1 MSRVTQQINR
11 IPDDFK
17 GTLKVHKSLK
27 EYFEYYD
34 ALPITNKRIEGTSY
48 SFFCQEFDTYLELN
62 EYNKNNTQEIIAGNG
77 GVTNQEW
84 YGEPLLTSVQDGL
97 DRQSYLRMDDYKDVY
112 EKNIRPRI
120 QEILKTS
127 MAKLEMPILKYNDL
141 QLGSFDFNRA
151 SLGLVPLYK
160 YYSFEKKDFV
170 DGSLVLT
177 YKDGKDFKYK
187 LISNGSPV
195 VIVPKILSDD
205 KELVHK
211 VYKEVYEGANIF
223 DVLKKYNLRIG
234 GTESITS
241 TIKKT
246 YVQKE
251 KVKKLKNAIR
261 IFVKVGDNNTV
272 RFDTYKWNGYLACGL
287 EELLTSLGYA
297 VSISGIYGIQENIKW
312 KNGFEFGG
320 RFHSITLKRFDESIE
335 KSGLLYILSDQS
347 FFRLKIF
354 ECVIKDA
361 EYYGDHID
369 GCLGFPANLNLLE
382 QVIFKEFGSRDKMW
396 NNKGDK
402 GNSQFLYYVIADV
415 HSEAQLNTMILELAQ
430 DIINKN
436 EEARAQFG

>member
-1 MSRVTQQINR
+1 MSVTRQRNR
-11 IPDDFK
+11 IPNDYV
-17 GTLKVHKSLK
+17 GTLKIHKSLK
-27 EYFEYYD
+27 EYFDYY
-34 ALPITNKRIEGTSY
+34 ASLPITNKSIPNSSNTYKYVEDSTNRYNDNIISDR
-48 SFFCQEFDTYLELN
+48 QESLSWF
-62 EYNKNNTQEIIAGNG
+62 
-77 GVTNQEW
+77 
-84 YGEPLLTSVQDGL
+84 GEPVLTSIQQGL
-97 DRQSYLRMDDYKDVY
+97 DRDTYLRMDDYKDVY
-112 EKNIRPRI
+112 ERNIRPRI

-160 YYSFEKKDFV
+160 YYSFEKKEFV

-205 KELVHK
+205 QELVHK

-234 GTESITS
+234 GTDSITS

-261 IFVKVGDNNTV
+261 IFVKIGASCGVV
-272 RFDTYKWNGYLACGL
+272 FDTYKWNGYLACGL
-287 EELLTSLGYA
+287 EELLSSLGYS
-297 VSISGIYGIQENIKW
+297 VSIIGIYGVRESIKW
-312 KNGFEFGG
+312 KNGFEEGG
-320 RFHSITLKRFDESIE
+320 RFHAITLKRFDESLE
-335 KSGLLYILSDQS
+335 KSGLLYLLSDQS
-347 FFRLKIF
+347 FFRLKMF
-354 ECVIKDA
+354 ECYIKDA
-361 EYYGDHID
+361 EFYGDHIATN
-369 GCLGFPANLNLLE
+369 LGRPAGLGLLE
-382 QVIFKEFGSRDKMW
+382 NVVFKDIGSKDGMW
-396 NNKGDK
+396 NNKGEK

-415 HSEAQLNTMILELAQ
+415 QSEAQLNSMILELAE

>member
-1 MSRVTQQINR
+1 MSRITQQR
-11 IPDDFK
+11 DTIPPNFK
-17 GTLKVHKSLK
+17 GNLKIHKSFK
-27 EYFEYYD
+27 EYFEYFD
-34 ALPITNKRIEGTSY
+34 ALPITNKRIQGTNP
-48 SFFCQEFDTYLELN
+48 FTTCHEEDTYLQLY

-77 GVTNQEW
+77 SVTNQEW
-84 YGEPLLTSVQDGL
+84 YGEPLLTSVKNGL
-97 DRQSYLRMDDYKDVY
+97 DRESYLRMDDYKDVY

-127 MAKLEMPILKYNDL
+127 MAKLEMPTLKYNDL
-141 QLGSFDFNRA
+141 QLGSFDFSRA
-151 SLGLVPLYK
+151 SLGLVPIYK
-160 YYSFEKKDFV
+160 YYSFQKKDFV
-170 DGSLVLT
+170 DGSLILT
-177 YKDGKDFKYK
+177 YKDGKDFKSK
-187 LISNGSPV
+187 LKSDGSPIIV
-195 VIVPKILSDD
+195 VPKILSDD

-211 VYKEVYEGANIF
+211 VYKEVYDGAKIF
-223 DVLKKYNLRIG
+223 EVLKKYNLRIG
-234 GTESITS
+234 GTDSITS

-261 IFVKVGDNNTV
+261 IFVKIGDNNRV

-297 VSISGIYGIQENIKW
+297 VSIIGIYGIQENINW
-312 KNGFEFGG
+312 QNQMQLGG
-320 RFHSITLKRFDESIE
+320 RFHAITLKRFDESIE
-335 KSGLLYILSDQS
+335 KSGLLYLLSDQS

-369 GCLGFPANLNLLE
+369 GCLGFPANLHLLE
-382 QVIFKEFGSRDKMW
+382 QVIFKDIGSKDGMW

-415 HSEAQLNTMILELAQ
+415 HSEAQLNQMILELAQ

-436 EEARAQFG
+436 EQVRAQFG